1 MISRGAPPPFLNT
14 NEKRNLV
21 MATQIH
27 GIHTLTNTSSLVFV
41 LLTLGEGVILL
52 GKNLK

>member
-14 NEKRNLV
+14 NEKHLV